1 MPDKDQNR
9 PSVGPQPLRPD
20 PRLEALERRLDVA
33 QAKEDVRTG
42 KHHTASRGHSQGMRV
57 MSELIGAPLGGAIIG
72 WLLDRGLDTKPWLLL
87 AGLLLG
93 FAVAVRNIYRI
104 SKQRPE

>member
-1 MPDKDQNR
+1 MPDEDQNR
-9 PSVGPQPLRPD
+9 PSVGHEPLRPD
-20 PRLEALERRLDVA
+20 PRLEALDKRLDAA
-33 QAKEDVRTG
+33 QAKEDARTG
-42 KHHTASRGHSQGMRV
+42 QHHKASKGHSQGMRV

-87 AGLLLG
+87 AGLILG
-93 FAVAVRNIYRI
+93 FAVAARNIYRI

>member
-1 MPDKDQNR
+1 MPDEDQTR
-9 PSVGPQPLRPD
+9 PSVGPEPLRPD
-20 PRLEALERRLDVA
+20 PRLDALDKRLDVA
-33 QAKEDVRTG
+33 QATEDKRSG
-42 KHHTASRGHSQGMRV
+42 KHQKASKGHSQGMRV

-87 AGLLLG
+87 VGLLLG